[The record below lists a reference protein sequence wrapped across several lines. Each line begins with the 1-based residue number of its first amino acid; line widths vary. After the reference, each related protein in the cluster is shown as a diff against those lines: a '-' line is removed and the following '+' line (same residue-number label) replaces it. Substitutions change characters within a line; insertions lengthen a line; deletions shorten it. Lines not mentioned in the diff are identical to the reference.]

1 MKRRAFHHLHKTLTI
16 ARTNGREQDLENNT
30 ERKYGQNGS
39 QKKKRSLYEL
49 SPANHDAFFHPTG
62 FTNKA
67 AYM

>member
-39 QKKKRSLYEL
+39 HKK
-49 SPANHDAFFHPTG
+49 
-62 FTNKA
+62 
-67 AYM
+67 MIII